1 MGWFILNIWH
11 SVSKT
16 GVTTNLRSTWTTY
29 KDPFWCFLLKLNQL
43 LLQSFSLASES
54 PWRMYIQTSQENH
67 QTHTALGVLK
77 VPENPCIFCERKRR
91 SSKPNTRPI
100 HLCSYSHREKPSL
113 VCSSWKP
120 ALSISGLT
128 TDCLLLHGLENN
140 SVFRLASFLALFFF
154 IFF

>member
-1 MGWFILNIWH
+1 
-11 SVSKT
+11 
-16 GVTTNLRSTWTTY
+16 
-29 KDPFWCFLLKLNQL
+29 
-43 LLQSFSLASES
+43 
-54 PWRMYIQTSQENH
+54 MYIQTSQENH

-154 IFF
+154 IFFKGKSNKHNPRSFGDVSCCYKAQDVPGTIWEGHRDYNRANPTFLLV